1 MMMTM
6 KTMQL
11 QRMIKLQRAIQ
22 LNKQHTKLSL
32 VVLLFVLLAT
42 LSSCAIT
49 EAEYAA
55 YHKRHSQQDTLLD
68 GVTLANDSSANKGLL
83 VASITREISALGKR
97 GAIAFF
103 FVRNKKTGVEFEM
116 SSNPESTDGVDHG
129 INNKSLSYQ
138 AIVDTLDINK
148 SMPNETLTH
157 GVINKVDQQTPLA
170 LASKISNTQ
179 DQEGSVL
186 AFELEPGIY
195 EISKWKVITSG
206 GMDFADFD
214 AEGHS
219 PIAFEVK
226 SGEVSYLCNCHITV
240 DMGENIFGDAVEDG
254 AEAAIYDKM
263 QRDMQYVDEKYPS
276 LSELKV
282 NNIAANLRVTESSL
296 AP

>member
-1 MMMTM
+1 MIMTM

-11 QRMIKLQRAIQ
+11 QRVIKLQRAIQ
-22 LNKQHTKLSL
+22 LNKQHTKLPL
-32 VVLLFVLLAT
+32 VILLFVLLAT

-55 YHKRHSQQDTLLD
+55 YYKRHSQQDTLLD

-116 SSNPESTDGVDHG
+116 SSNSATVDTTNSSSNAS
-129 INNKSLSYQ
+129 INNKSHSYKT
-138 AIVDTLDINK
+138 IVDTLRVNGEDNDAMGVGFTNK
-148 SMPNETLTH
+148 F
-157 GVINKVDQQTPLA
+157 TPLT
-170 LASKISNTQ
+170 LASEISDTKNQ
-179 DQEGSVL
+179 VGSVL

-276 LSELKV
+276 LGELKI
-282 NNIAANLRVTESSL
+282 NNIAANLRITEHAL